1 MVTNKTNSNNIYNFE
16 HTPNLVFDTSLKL
29 ENGSVLNKP
38 TIAYQTYGELN
49 HNKSNAILICHALTG
64 DQYAAGTHPITLKLG
79 WWNDMIG
86 KDKVFDTN
94 SYFIICTNVLGGC
107 MGSTGPKSINP
118 DNNNYF
124 GNDFPEIAIQ
134 DMVNLQKK
142 LIDHLGI
149 EKLLCVVGGSMGGMQ
164 VLEWATKYSERVKL
178 AIPIAT
184 SYRHTAQN
192 IAFHEVGRQ
201 AIKND
206 TNWLNGDYI
215 KNNTSPEKGLAAA
228 RMVAH
233 ITYMS
238 EKSLSKKFG
247 RNKKNVNPLSKIF
260 EGSFE
265 VENYLQ
271 YQGSSFVSRFDANSY
286 LHLTRSMDRFD
297 LSEKFNGNLEKVFKS
312 NPCKWLIISFNSDWL
327 FPTSESKRL
336 VNALNANACNVS
348 FVEIE
353 SDRGHDSFLLQ
364 IPRLYNI
371 LRGFLIGAK
380 FK

>member
-1 MVTNKTNSNNIYNFE
+1 
-16 HTPNLVFDTSLKL
+16 
-29 ENGSVLNKP
+29 
-38 TIAYQTYGELN
+38 
-49 HNKSNAILICHALTG
+49 
-64 DQYAAGTHPITLKLG
+64 
-79 WWNDMIG
+79 MIG
-86 KDKVFDTN
+86 KGKVFDTN
-94 SYFIICTNVLGGC
+94 SYFVICTNVLGGC
-107 MGSTGPKSINP
+107 MGTTGPKSVDP
-118 DNNNYF
+118 LVQEYYGNN
-124 GNDFPEIAIQ
+124 FPEISIQ

-142 LIDHLGI
+142 LIDYLEI
-149 EKLLCVVGGSMGGMQ
+149 KKLLCVAGGSMGGMQ
-164 VLEWATKYSERVKL
+164 VLEWATKYPERVKL

-206 TNWLNGDYI
+206 PNWLDGNYI
-215 KNNTSPEKGLAAA
+215 KKNVSPEKGLSAA

-238 EKSLSKKFG
+238 EKSLSNKFG
-247 RNKKNVNPLSKIF
+247 RNKKNSNPLAKIF
-260 EGSFE
+260 EGNFE

-297 LSEKFNGNLEKVFKS
+297 LSENFQGELEKVFK
-312 NPCKWLIISFNSDWL
+312 NNTCKWLIISFNSDWL
-327 FPTSESKRL
+327 FPTSESKQL

-364 IPRLYNI
+364 VPRLYSI